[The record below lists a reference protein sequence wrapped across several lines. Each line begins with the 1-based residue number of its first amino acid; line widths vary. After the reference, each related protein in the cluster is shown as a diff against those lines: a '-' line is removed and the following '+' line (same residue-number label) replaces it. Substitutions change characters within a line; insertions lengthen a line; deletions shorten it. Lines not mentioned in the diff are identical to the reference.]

1 MRDWNVVVT
10 VHEGGFVPAC
20 RLLEPY
26 GLVRKSEFFNIL
38 MMRADDPVWLLSEL
52 HRQLA
57 GSPEIAGW
65 IARFMPLQQ
74 FFTFQSAGEF
84 ESHARDAVTAWLTR
98 IAGCR
103 FHVRMHRR
111 GFKGRLS
118 SMEEERFLD
127 AFLLERL
134 AEAGTP
140 ARIDFDD
147 PDVIIAVET
156 LGTRCGLALWDRNEL
171 SRFPLLHLD

>member
-10 VHEGGFVPAC
+10 LHDGGFVPAC

-26 GLVRKSEFFNIL
+26 GVVRRSEFFNIL
-38 MMRADDPVWLLSEL
+38 MMRADDPVWLLGEL

-57 GSPEIAGW
+57 GSPDIGGW

-74 FFTFQSAGEF
+74 FFTFQSADEF
-84 ESHARDAVTAWLTR
+84 ESRARDAVIAWLPR
-98 IAGCR
+98 LAGSS

-111 GFKGRLS
+111 GFKGKIS

-127 AFLLERL
+127 TLLLEQLEETGR
-134 AEAGTP
+134 P
-140 ARIDFDD
+140 ARLTFDD
-147 PDVIIAVET
+147 PDFIIVVES
-156 LGTRCGLALWDRNEL
+156 LGPRCGLALWERDEL
-171 SRFPLLHLD
+171 ARFPLLHLD

>member
-1 MRDWNVVVT
+1 MRDWNTVVT
-10 VHEGGFVPAC
+10 VHEGGFVHAC

-26 GLVRKSEFFNIL
+26 GRVERSEFFNVL
-38 MMRADDPVWLLSEL
+38 AMRADDPDWLLAEL

-57 GSPEIAGW
+57 GEPAISGW

-84 ESHARDAVTAWLTR
+84 ESKAREAVTAWLPGLAAR
-98 IAGCR
+98 R

-111 GFKGRLS
+111 GFKGKIS

-127 AFLLERL
+127 IYLQEWL

-140 ARIDFDD
+140 ASVTFDD
-147 PDVIIAVET
+147 PDAIIAVET
-156 LGTRCGLALWDRNEL
+156 LGPRCGLALWDRGDL
-171 SRFPLLHLD
+171 ARFPLLHLD